1 MTKTGNIG
9 AQGLTWA
16 TFGAECLQAVY
27 DLRWMIVFAVLLIGT
42 DFWWG
47 VRELSMHHQRAATRS
62 EKAKTK
68 FHFSQAGRRTLNKM
82 VDYLTYLLIGCVAGL
97 AITEPMGIAD
107 HTTTSAVGL
116 GFGCLFELS
125 SIVGHIAAVKGIN
138 IRLNLKRLLVAIIK
152 HKSEEVAEILDEG
165 IEEIEDNRRGHRIG
179 EPMQMDDYGMDRRHY
194 GRHGDCSV
202 SPTFDEDQHEN
213 GDVYPTHHCGFD
225 AQSNTEEDETE

>member
-47 VRELSMHHQRAATRS
+47 VRELSMHHQQAATRA

-138 IRLNLKRLLVAIIK
+138 IKLNLKALIVAIIK
-152 HKSEEVAEILDEG
+152 KKNEDIAEILDEG
-165 IEEIEDNRRGHRIG
+165 IEEIEDNRRPHNRMRFPN
-179 EPMQMDDYGMDRRHY
+179 EPMQMDDYGMDEKHY
-194 GRHGDCSV
+194 HSHRGDCSI
-202 SPTFDEDQHEN
+202 SATYEDDINEPLN
-213 GDVYPTHHCGFD
+213 DDKDG
-225 AQSNTEEDETE
+225 ED